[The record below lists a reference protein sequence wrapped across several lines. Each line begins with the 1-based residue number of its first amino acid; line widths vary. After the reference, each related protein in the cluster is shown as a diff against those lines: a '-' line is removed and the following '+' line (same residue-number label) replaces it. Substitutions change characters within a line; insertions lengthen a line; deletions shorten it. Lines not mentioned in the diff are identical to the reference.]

1 MYGLMK
7 VVNRYT
13 KLKYIGNVCRTLVT
27 GQKNSDCLIDGNL
40 SVYLLLNGIGLG

>member
-7 VVNRYT
+7 VVNRCT
-13 KLKYIGNVCRTLVT
+13 KLKYINVCRTLVT
-27 GQKNSDCLIDGNL
+27 GQKNSDWLIDGNL